1 MYKAGM
7 YKYIKDENRYMLSRA
22 SKKKRQ
28 EVLQNFKAMM
38 FAMANLK
45 RMTFFSQNLR
55 DLSNRKEKRHIPGSP
70 QKKQRGGEK
79 PASPENCKNCSI
91 FLTSDASRCSSEGA
105 ILVGLLNYSLKL
117 H

>member
-45 RMTFFSQNLR
+45 RMTIFSQNLR
-55 DLSNRKEKRHIPGSP
+55 DLSNRKEKRHIPASP
-70 QKKQRGGEK
+70 QKK
-79 PASPENCKNCSI
+79 
-91 FLTSDASRCSSEGA
+91 
-105 ILVGLLNYSLKL
+105 
-117 H
+117 

>member
-45 RMTFFSQNLR
+45 RMTFFFS
-55 DLSNRKEKRHIPGSP
+55 KFKRSIK
-70 QKKQRGGEK
+70 QKREEAHSWLPTKKAKGGGETCI
-79 PASPENCKNCSI
+79 PRE
-91 FLTSDASRCSSEGA
+91 L
-105 ILVGLLNYSLKL
+105 
-117 H
+117 